1 MKKNGFTL
9 VELLIATVLFSVL
22 AAVISWTFLV
32 GLRVWNSGSIRAEL
46 RQSANLSMERMV
58 RELSAASV
66 INTAKSDEVDFDAD
80 LDGNGVA
87 ETIKFDVSNDDILER
102 TEDKA
107 SVTMARDVQ
116 AFTLGY
122 YLDGNNDDL
131 ESPVTGPRKN
141 DIRVIVI
148 TLTLNNGDE
157 TFTLSSGVYIRNQE
171 L

>member
-148 TLTLNNGDE
+148 TLTLNNGE
-157 TFTLSSGVYIRNQE
+157 EAFTLSSSVYTRNQE

>member
-22 AAVISWTFLV
+22 AAVVSWTFLV
-32 GLRVWNSGSIRAEL
+32 GLRVWNSGRTRAEL
-46 RQSANLSMERMV
+46 RQSANLSMERLV
-58 RELSAASV
+58 RELGAASV
-66 INTAKSDEVDFDAD
+66 INKAKSDEVDFDAD
-80 LDGNGVA
+80 LDGDGA
-87 ETIKFDVSNDDILER
+87 LETIKFDVSNDDNLER
-102 TEDKA
+102 TEDGA

-131 ESPVTGPRKN
+131 ESSVTGPTKN

-148 TLTLNNGDE
+148 TLTLNSGDE
-157 TFTLSSGVYIRNQE
+157 TFTLSSGVYTRNQE